1 MDSAWPPATPNASQ
15 KSVEDE
21 IEQKKAKR
29 SKLEQEQAN
38 RDAIKAKNAPMML
51 ELAEKA
57 LAAVHEMMALESATR
72 EEAGYE
78 YGMFICGD
86 KITLEDAKSA
96 ICTARFCAKRALE
109 NNEGK

>member
-1 MDSAWPPATPNASQ
+1 MDSTSPPATPNAGQ
-15 KSVEDE
+15 KRVKDE

-29 SKLEQEQAN
+29 SKFEQEQAN
-38 RDAIKAKNAPMML
+38 RDAIKAKNAPKML

-57 LAAVHEMMALESATR
+57 LAAVHEMMALETATR

-86 KITLEDAKSA
+86 NITLEDAESA
-96 ICTARFCAKRALE
+96 ICTARFCAERALE
-109 NNEGK
+109 NEGK